1 MMRLR
6 ILRLRRL
13 YGITDDHAAILA
25 ALIWGHDG

>member
-13 YGITDDHAAILA
+13 YGITEDRAAILA
-25 ALIWGHDG
+25 ALIWGSP

>member
-13 YGITDDHAAILA
+13 YGIPEDRATILA
-25 ALIWGHDG
+25 ALIWGQDV

>member
-13 YGITDDHAAILA
+13 YGINEDCAAILA
-25 ALIWGHDG
+25 ELIWGTP